1 MPYSKPL
8 DLSQIER
15 VHIIGNGNVAMD
27 VARILASPLDRLVKT
42 DIDTDA
48 LSALSKSKI
57 KEIDIIGR
65 RGPVQA
71 AMSVKELRYLT
82 SIPGL
87 SLRVFQD
94 EIDKGLNLNSIKE
107 GEIQSIPTNQIQ
119 RAKRRLFD
127 LMNSLPRVH
136 SPEARVKINLRF
148 LLNPEFIEPP
158 KVGFRKTSLSG
169 ELNNQSFDLT
179 DEREV
184 VKSDLVIRSIGYK
197 SEKIDE
203 NLPFDD
209 ETGTVLNVG
218 GKIENNCFV
227 AGWART
233 GPFGV
238 VDTTMRSV
246 FVFDI

>member
-1 MPYSKPL
+1 
-8 DLSQIER
+8 
-15 VHIIGNGNVAMD
+15 MD
-27 VARILASPLDRLVKT
+27 VARILSSPLDRLAKT
-42 DIDTDA
+42 DIDTEA
-48 LSALSKSKI
+48 FSALCESRI
-57 KEIDIIGR
+57 QEIDIIGR

-71 AMSVKELRYLT
+71 AMTVKELRYLT
-82 SIPGL
+82 SIPGT
-87 SLRVFQD
+87 SVRVFQD

-107 GEIQSIPTNQIQ
+107 GEISSVPTNQIQ

-136 SPEARVKINLRF
+136 PPDARVKINLRF
-148 LLNPEFIEPP
+148 LLNPESIEPP
-158 KVGFRKTSLSG
+158 KVAFRKTSLTG
-169 ELNNQSFDLT
+169 ELNKQSFVLT

-184 VKSDLVIRSIGYK
+184 VDSDLVIRSIGYK

-203 NLPFDD
+203 NLPFD
-209 ETGTVLNVG
+209 EESGTVVNLG

-246 FVFDI
+246 FVLDI